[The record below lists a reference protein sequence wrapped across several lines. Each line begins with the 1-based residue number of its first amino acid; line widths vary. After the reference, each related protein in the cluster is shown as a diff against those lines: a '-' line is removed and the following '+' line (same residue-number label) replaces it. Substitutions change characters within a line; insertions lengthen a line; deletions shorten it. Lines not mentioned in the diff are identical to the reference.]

1 MPARVSGRPADPLED
16 VVNTSRIFRE
26 RVSSSRSIL
35 THMFTKTMRAG
46 AIFVCALIL
55 LFAFASLAA
64 AQENTDLQSTIRA
77 AILSDPRSS
86 QMSGEE
92 IEGLVTALADEAQ
105 SQGVNSEDIAWRPQ
119 ESVSSD
125 EAGGEARE
133 ACGYAAFLCALNDA
147 FGFTGSPLIIPL
159 LLGVCSALLL
169 FVIGSILLH
178 SHGHHPIRGLMS
190 SSSLQ

>member
-1 MPARVSGRPADPLED
+1 M
-16 VVNTSRIFRE
+16 
-26 RVSSSRSIL
+26 
-35 THMFTKTMRAG
+35 
-46 AIFVCALIL
+46 CALIL

-92 IEGLVTALADEAQ
+92 IEGLVTVLADEAQ

-119 ESVSSD
+119 ETVA
-125 EAGGEARE
+125 EGESADAIG
-133 ACGYAAFLCALNDA
+133 ACGYPAFLCALNDA

-169 FVIGSILLH
+169 FVLGSILLH
-178 SHGHHPIRGLMS
+178 THGHHPIRGLMS